1 VIGGREGKRKRSEIA
16 VLRGMSIIPSSKYL
30 VFSQWLVRV
39 APCKIT
45 SEEKIEID
53 TYFGDKP
60 YHVED
65 LSDQWSWGI
74 FPGYMTNTI
83 MVH

>member
-53 TYFGDKP
+53 TYFGDNRIMLKSQRP
-60 YHVED
+60 VELGD
-65 LSDQWSWGI
+65 LSGLYD
-74 FPGYMTNTI
+74 NTI